1 MESSLVK
8 SLGLNHEAVAV
19 LLSNN
24 KPKDALQGKQGHRSC
39 TIPLFISATKGKT
52 AVFERK
58 TVTCPGGKA
67 GFGFGQFP
75 NYPDGIEYFLTV
87 GKEGK
92 FEGEGYMKNPE
103 LGDDFVKCL
112 PITDIPYEYVIFKPL
127 SQVDITKENPEIIMF
142 YVNPNQLSA
151 LTVLANYYRPGCEN
165 VVIPF
170 SSGCQSL
177 FLLPYAESKKENPR
191 AVVGLT
197 DITVRPMVQADM
209 LSFSVPYKM
218 FLDMEQ
224 SIKGSFLEKDL
235 WQRVMKKTK

>member
-1 MESSLVK
+1 MEENNMESSLVK
-8 SLGLNHEAVAV
+8 SLGLKYEAVAV
-19 LLSNN
+19 FLSNE
-24 KPKDALQGKQGHRSC
+24 KPEGALQGKEGNRSC
-39 TIPLFISATKGKT
+39 TAPLFIAAAKGKT

-112 PITDIPYEYVIFKPL
+112 PITDISYEYVIFKPL
-127 SQVDITKENPEIIMF
+127 SKVHIEKETPEIIMF

-151 LTVLANYYRPGCEN
+151 LTVLANYYRPGYEN
-165 VVIPF
+165 VTIPF

-177 FLLPYAESKKENPR
+177 FLLH
-191 AVVGLT
+191 
-197 DITVRPMVQADM
+197 IC
-209 LSFSVPYKM
+209 
-218 FLDMEQ
+218 
-224 SIKGSFLEKDL
+224 
-235 WQRVMKKTK
+235 